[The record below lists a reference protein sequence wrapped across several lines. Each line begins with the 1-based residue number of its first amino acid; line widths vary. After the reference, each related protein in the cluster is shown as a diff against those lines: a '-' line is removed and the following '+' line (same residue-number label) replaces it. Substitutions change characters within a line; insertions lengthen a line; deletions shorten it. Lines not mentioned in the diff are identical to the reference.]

1 MLREETMNTK
11 RLAGIVILILIFIMG
26 CSGTK
31 GKLKTQ
37 SESESKVT
45 QQKLIKNWS
54 DYYIRYR
61 QAVLVFDPKNDDRK
75 ILLGGKRGWW
85 WTTIEDQESLTEI
98 VNTNM
103 TSQGDF
109 RLTAQ
114 YPMTRVREIWGPDD
128 QLYGFV
134 VHQHRDIVTPELVDK
149 NTVRLRTTHALQ
161 GGP

>member
-1 MLREETMNTK
+1 MSTK
-11 RLAGIVILILIFIMG
+11 RLTGITILTLFLFMG
-26 CSGTK
+26 CSGTN

-37 SESESKVT
+37 SESESRVT
-45 QQKLIKNWS
+45 QQELIDNWS

-85 WTTIEDQESLTEI
+85 WTTIEDQESWTEF

-109 RLTAQ
+109 RWFAAT
-114 YPMTRVREIWGPDD
+114 YPMTGVREIWGPDNR
-128 QLYGFV
+128 LYGFV
-134 VHQHRDIVTPELVDK
+134 VHQHMDIVTPELVEK
-149 NTVRLRTTHALQ
+149 NTLRLRITPALQ
-161 GGP
+161 GGR

>member
-1 MLREETMNTK
+1 MNAI
-11 RLAGIVILILIFIMG
+11 RFAGIVILIMAFIVG
-26 CSGTK
+26 CLGPS

-37 SESESKVT
+37 SESESKAT
-45 QQKLIKNWS
+45 QQKLIDNWS

-85 WTTIEDQESLTEI
+85 WTTIEDQESWTEF
-98 VNTNM
+98 VNTNI
-103 TSQGDF
+103 TSQGEF

-114 YPMTRVREIWGPDD
+114 YPMTGVREIWGPDD

-134 VHQHRDIVTPELVDK
+134 VHQHTDIVTPELIEK
-149 NTVRLRTTHALQ
+149 NTLRLRITHALQ
-161 GGP
+161 GGR

>member
-1 MLREETMNTK
+1 MNTK

-61 QAVLVFDPKNDDRK
+61 QAVLVFDPKNDNRK

-85 WTTIEDQESLTEI
+85 WTTIEDQESWTEF

-109 RLTAQ
+109 RPLVAA
-114 YPMTRVREIWGPDD
+114 YPMTGVREIWGPDN
-128 QLYGFV
+128 QLYGFI
-134 VHQHRDIVTPELVDK
+134 VHQQMDIVNAELVEKD
-149 NTVRLRTTHALQ
+149 TMRLWINHARR
-161 GGP
+161 GGR